1 MRLIE
6 VKTKVSRMINAKT
19 RKITETYIINKEFFS
34 EAEYAVS
41 SVLAEEQNQGL
52 IESFEILSL
61 KDSSIKEIATQ
72 YRNDENPT
80 FLITLKAIWLEDDGT
95 EKYIRYKVLLWA
107 ADLTEANSKAHEL
120 AREGYDMAIEGIK
133 QADYIYLTQDI
144 NE

>member
-6 VKTKVSRMINAKT
+6 VKTKVSRIINAKT